1 MKKLVIM
8 IAMLIAATAAFAK
21 MSPTEMLKASDEKIF
36 ADFSSCRISIESEDD
51 QGKISKQLLN
61 GYKKGASKMVLMI
74 KEPKRSAGNVEMR
87 KENSIWVYFA
97 SNGKTMK
104 SAFQSLAVG
113 ETVSYGDILSA
124 DLSYDYDVAGEVIEN
139 DTSVTLTLKPKPN
152 HEGYAKLVVT
162 LDKNTLLPQKKEYY
176 ALSGTVLKICEI
188 KKIEFDEKG
197 NLKIF
202 QQQFTDPI
210 KEKKS
215 FVTMDSV
222 KVLSEKDIP
231 EKYYNETQLKFLSN
245 Q

>member
-1 MKKLVIM
+1 MRKIAILLTLLM
-8 IAMLIAATAAFAK
+8 IATASSAK
-21 MSPTEMLKASDEKIF
+21 MTPSEMLKASDDKIF
-36 ADFSSCRISIESEDD
+36 ADYSSMRISIESEDD
-51 QGKISKQLLN
+51 QGRITKQLLN
-61 GYKKGASKMVLMI
+61 GFKKGASKMILMI

-87 KENSIWVYFA
+87 KENSIWIYFA

-124 DLSYDYDVAGEVIEN
+124 DLSYDYDIFGDAAET
-139 DTSVTLTLKPKPN
+139 DTTVVLTLKPKPN

-162 LDKNTLLPQKKEYY
+162 LEKTTLLPKKKEYY
-176 ALSGTVLKICEI
+176 ALSGTLLKICEI

-197 NLKIF
+197 NLKLF

-210 KEKKS
+210 KERKS

-222 KVLSEKDIP
+222 TVLKEKDIP
-231 EKYYNETQLKFLSN
+231 EKYYNESQLKFLSN
-245 Q
+245 R